1 MIFLENMLKIETKTT
16 FEILEEVEWLRAE
29 NELLKKLKAL
39 QRK

>member
-1 MIFLENMLKIETKTT
+1 MLKIETKTT

-29 NELLKKLKAL
+29 NELLKKLKDL